1 MARRRALKLVK
12 RRKVKTKIMAK
23 EPKFQNSTIN
33 YLDSRIPIFSGLRW
47 LGKEHPYPKNL
58 SYWWNFGSL
67 SGVMLLIMIIT
78 GIFLAMPLDT
88 GDTYRSIRESVDTVP
103 GYHVMQKIHMVG
115 ASFFFIV
122 VYFHIF
128 RGLYY
133 GSYKGPRE
141 FVWWIGLIIYVLMM
155 GTAFM
160 GYTIVNSTLSVGGA
174 KVITDFFTVIPFIGE
189 DVRAWLLGSNG
200 VTDVA
205 IKRFFVIHFLL
216 PFVIVGMVMFHLLAL
231 FQVGSNN
238 PLGVDMKGPEHTISF
253 HPYYTVKDLFGLSV
267 FLTIFMF
274 AVFFLPFLLG
284 EPEGYETGGEPTH
297 IVPEWYFLHL
307 FAILRSFT
315 QDLVLFGNVLLTS
328 KELGVIFMGLALV
341 VPFFLPI
348 LDRNPARS
356 TKFRPIYRWFFWLF
370 VLVCILLGQVG
381 MQTAASYSEVYIPAF
396 SLVDWWTIRLPLDT
410 VTFGLLLTGY
420 FFAHFIIVLPVLSRF
435 EKPRQLPA
443 SIAQPVMR

>member
-1 MARRRALKLVK
+1 MARKGFDNPA
-12 RRKVKTKIMAK
+12 ID
-23 EPKFQNSTIN
+23 
-33 YLDSRIPIFSGLRW
+33 YLDSRLPIPSMLRW

-67 SGVMLLIMIIT
+67 SGVMLMIMIIT

-88 GDTYRSIRESVDTVP
+88 GDTYRSIRESVDGIP
-103 GYHVMQKIHMVG
+103 GYHIMQKIHMVG

-141 FVWWIGLIIYVLMM
+141 MVWWIGLVIYVLMM

-160 GYTIVNSTLSVGGA
+160 GYTIVNSDMSVGGA

-189 DVRAWLLGSNG
+189 DVRAWLLGGNG

-216 PFVIVGMVMFHLLAL
+216 PFVIVGMVLFHLLAL

-238 PLGVDMKGPEHTISF
+238 PLGVDMKGPQDSISF
-253 HPYYTVKDLFGLSV
+253 HPYYTVKDLFGLAV

-274 AVFFLPFLLG
+274 VVFYLPFLLG
-284 EPEGYETGGEPTH
+284 EPEGYQTGGNPSH
-297 IVPEWYFLHL
+297 VVPEWYFLHL

-315 QDLVLFGNVLLTS
+315 FDIGIPFTDIVLLNS

-341 VPFFLPI
+341 VPFFLPM

-370 VLVCILLGQVG
+370 VVVCVLLGQIG
-381 MQTAASYSEVYIPAF
+381 LQDTAANAAIYIPAF
-396 SLVDWWTIRLPLDT
+396 SLVDWWTIELPVSV
-410 VTFGLLLTGY
+410 VTFGLLLTAY
-420 FFAHFIIVLPVLSRF
+420 FFAHFLIVLPVLSVI
-435 EKPRQLPA
+435 ETPRQLPA
-443 SIAQPVMR
+443 SIAQPVMRHEGQEASNA

>member
-1 MARRRALKLVK
+1 MARS
-12 RRKVKTKIMAK
+12 
-23 EPKFQNSTIN
+23 PKFANPTVD
-33 YLDSRIPIFSGLRW
+33 YLDQRIPVFSALRW

-88 GDTYRSIRESVDTVP
+88 GDTYRSIRESQDNVP
-103 GYHVMQKIHMVG
+103 GYHIMQKIHMVG

-122 VYFHIF
+122 VYFHML

-133 GSYKGPRE
+133 GSYKAPRE
-141 FVWWIGLIIYVLMM
+141 FVWWIGLVIYVLMM

-160 GYTIVNSTLSVGGA
+160 GYTIVNSDMSVGGA

-189 DVRAWLLGSNG
+189 DVRAWLLGGNG

-216 PFVIVGMVMFHLLAL
+216 PFVIVGLVIFHLLAL

-238 PLGVDMKGPEHTISF
+238 PLGVDMKGPQDSISF
-253 HPYYTVKDLFGLSV
+253 HPYYTVKDLFGLAV
-267 FLTIFMF
+267 FLMIFMYV
-274 AVFFLPFLLG
+274 VFYLPFLLG
-284 EPEGYETGGEPTH
+284 EPESYQTGGNPEH
-297 IVPEWYFLHL
+297 VVPEWYFLHI

-315 QDLVLFGNVLLTS
+315 FDISLFGNVILNS
-328 KELGVIFMGLALV
+328 KEIGVIAMGGAIVL
-341 VPFFLPI
+341 PFFLPF

-356 TKFRPIYRWFFWLF
+356 TKFRPIYRYFFWLF
-370 VLVCILLGQVG
+370 ILVSVLLAQLGL
-381 MQTAASYSEVYIPAF
+381 QTDGNAEIYIPAF
-396 SLVDWWTIRLPLDT
+396 SLVNWWTITLPID
-410 VTFGLLLTGY
+410 VISFGLILTAY
-420 FFAHFIIVLPVLSRF
+420 FFAHFLVVLPLLSF
-435 EKPRQLPA
+435 LEKPRPLPH
-443 SIAQPVMR
+443 SIANPVMPEGETYA